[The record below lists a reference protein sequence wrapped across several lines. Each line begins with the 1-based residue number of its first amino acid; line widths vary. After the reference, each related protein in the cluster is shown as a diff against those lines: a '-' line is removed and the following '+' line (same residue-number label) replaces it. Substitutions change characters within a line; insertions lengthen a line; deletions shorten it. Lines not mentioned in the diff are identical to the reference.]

1 MAQRF
6 FTSGQFAR
14 RAAVTVRTLRY
25 YDKVGLLSPA
35 EHSEAGY
42 RLYSD
47 ADQAA
52 LQQILALKL
61 LGFTLDEIQVLRGAE
76 TRRLPEILNR
86 QKAMLRER
94 RDHLDTIIRAIER
107 TEAVLG
113 SRQPPEDSLVQI
125 MEAIRMEQKRDW
137 VDQYFTPEQR
147 AKLQELSQQSYSEAA
162 RQQLAPRTAAWTEA
176 DQKRATERWDWVNAE
191 VKRLVAA
198 GADPAG
204 PEAQSWARVRGE
216 LLGELTQGNKEIEAG
231 LNKWWQNFWSLP
243 EDQRPMK
250 VAPPSPEE
258 TEFTQ
263 KAMAAYQ
270 AQKS

>member
-61 LGFTLDEIQVLRGAE
+61 LGFTLDEIQALRGAE

-86 QKAMLRER
+86 QKAMLREK

-107 TEAVLG
+107 TEGVLG
-113 SRQPPEDSLVQI
+113 NGEPPEDSLVQI
-125 MEAIRMEQKRDW
+125 MEAIQMEQKQDW
-137 VDQYFTPEQR
+137 VNQYFTPEQK
-147 AKLQELSQQSYSEAA
+147 AKMEELSRQSYSEAA
-162 RQQLAPRTAAWTEA
+162 RQQLAPRSAAWTEA
-176 DQKRATERWDWVNAE
+176 DQKRADERWGWVNAE
-191 VKRLVAA
+191 VKRLIEI
-198 GADPAG
+198 GADPTG
-204 PEAQSWARVRGE
+204 PEAQAWARARSD
-216 LLGELTQGNKEIEAG
+216 LLGEFTQGNKEIEAG
-231 LNKWWQNFWSLP
+231 LGTWWQSFWSLP
-243 EDQRPMK
+243 EDQRPLKMS
-250 VAPPSPEE
+250 PPSPEE
-258 TEFTQ
+258 TEFTRQ
-263 KAMAAYQ
+263 AIAAYHQ
-270 AQKS
+270 RS